1 MKKPL
6 IIVNDF
12 FSKFWPNQ
20 AKKESSA
27 PEVNLQNLEERVL
40 YDASP
45 LGVLCPDVMEP
56 QDIEMSLDATMEQID
71 ELSVAYDGIEESD
84 DQFLVET
91 DTLSFAEDLNLIVI
105 DSRLDDYDQLITD
118 LQESNVNYEILELD
132 ETTNGI
138 EEITRRLNSGQS
150 YAALHII
157 GHGEEANVQLG
168 SVELGSDNIDQYES
182 QISSW
187 RAGLTGDA
195 DILLYGCDV
204 AGSQE
209 GIDFVDRFNEL
220 TGADIAASSDLTGN
234 ADLGGNWE
242 FEYSVGDIEAGVVFS
257 AEAQANYLGVFA
269 TIEVTTTTDT
279 VDGGNTSSFAA
290 LLATPGSDGISL
302 REAIIAANGTTD
314 ARIELNAGIYVLELA
329 TPTTAEELVTGD
341 LDIRSDV
348 EIVGGINGGTT
359 VVDASGLIGERVFDV
374 ISGNTT
380 FQNLTITGGNQGN
393 SSGGGGIRVNG
404 NAVVVVDNVVV
415 TDNMAEGHGG
425 GIENNG
431 NLTVMNS
438 TISMNDSG
446 QQLRDGGGISQNTS
460 GSVSIAS
467 SVGFDLRVIDSTIH
481 MNTAFDDGGGISVG
495 NGVLDLD
502 RVTVSF
508 NTAADS
514 GGGIFVLNDDGH
526 EFTNVTLSGNSA
538 EEGGGVFVG
547 NGPEVTLTNV
557 TISANTATNRGGGL
571 FSAATNT
578 QVAPD
583 VNDSIIAGNEINDGN
598 NPPVEDN
605 VHGMFV
611 NANSRI
617 GTTSGVLLDPLA
629 DNGGPVQTHALLPGS
644 RGIDEGATVVPG
656 TTTDARGFIVND
668 TRRDLGAFELSATS
682 NQPQNNAPSNQPQNN
697 APVVDLDST
706 TAGLDFSTTFQ
717 AGGPAVSIVN
727 AASISD
733 IDSTIQTLTVRIF
746 GRQSINEFIDA
757 SGPSIPGIST
767 NPFPGNVFDVPS
779 SSFINVFTFFDDG
792 TATNA
797 DFQTLLDSLEFR
809 IADSGATGVRMLE
822 VVASDGVQD
831 SLIATTTVNIVA
843 NIAPDSFD
851 STANGDCLLYT
862 SPSPRDRQKSRMPS
876 SA

>member
-20 AKKESSA
+20 AKQESSA

-45 LGVLCPDVMEP
+45 LGVLCPEVMEP

-279 VDGGNTSSFAA
+279 DDGGNTSSFAA

-314 ARIELNAGIYVLELA
+314 ARIELNAGIYVLELD
-329 TPTTAEELVTGD
+329 TPTTAEVRYR
-341 LDIRSDV
+341 RS
-348 EIVGGINGGTT
+348 
-359 VVDASGLIGERVFDV
+359 
-374 ISGNTT
+374 
-380 FQNLTITGGNQGN
+380 
-393 SSGGGGIRVNG
+393 
-404 NAVVVVDNVVV
+404 
-415 TDNMAEGHGG
+415 GHQ
-425 GIENNG
+425 I
-431 NLTVMNS
+431 
-438 TISMNDSG
+438 
-446 QQLRDGGGISQNTS
+446 
-460 GSVSIAS
+460 
-467 SVGFDLRVIDSTIH
+467 
-481 MNTAFDDGGGISVG
+481 
-495 NGVLDLD
+495 
-502 RVTVSF
+502 
-508 NTAADS
+508 
-514 GGGIFVLNDDGH
+514 
-526 EFTNVTLSGNSA
+526 
-538 EEGGGVFVG
+538 
-547 NGPEVTLTNV
+547 
-557 TISANTATNRGGGL
+557 
-571 FSAATNT
+571 
-578 QVAPD
+578 
-583 VNDSIIAGNEINDGN
+583 
-598 NPPVEDN
+598 
-605 VHGMFV
+605 
-611 NANSRI
+611 
-617 GTTSGVLLDPLA
+617 
-629 DNGGPVQTHALLPGS
+629 
-644 RGIDEGATVVPG
+644 
-656 TTTDARGFIVND
+656 
-668 TRRDLGAFELSATS
+668 
-682 NQPQNNAPSNQPQNN
+682 
-697 APVVDLDST
+697 
-706 TAGLDFSTTFQ
+706 
-717 AGGPAVSIVN
+717 
-727 AASISD
+727 
-733 IDSTIQTLTVRIF
+733 
-746 GRQSINEFIDA
+746 
-757 SGPSIPGIST
+757 
-767 NPFPGNVFDVPS
+767 
-779 SSFINVFTFFDDG
+779 
-792 TATNA
+792 
-797 DFQTLLDSLEFR
+797 
-809 IADSGATGVRMLE
+809 
-822 VVASDGVQD
+822 
-831 SLIATTTVNIVA
+831 
-843 NIAPDSFD
+843 
-851 STANGDCLLYT
+851 
-862 SPSPRDRQKSRMPS
+862 
-876 SA
+876 